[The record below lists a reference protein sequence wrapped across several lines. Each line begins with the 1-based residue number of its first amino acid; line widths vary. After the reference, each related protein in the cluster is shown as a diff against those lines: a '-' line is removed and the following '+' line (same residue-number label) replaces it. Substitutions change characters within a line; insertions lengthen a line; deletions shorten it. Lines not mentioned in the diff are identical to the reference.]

1 VYYKDTTFL
10 SFSLWFIE
18 KDTEMTTWFITGISR
33 GLGKALA
40 TAALAEGDTV
50 IGTVRTGS
58 FERDH
63 DRGTLH
69 VLNVDLV
76 NGQAAAASVAKA
88 FELAGQI
95 DVIVNNAG
103 YGLLGALEKASDA
116 DVERLFAVD
125 VFAPFRI
132 IRAALPYLRA
142 QGNGHIINITS
153 IAGRAP
159 TTGSAV
165 YAAAKYALEGLSS
178 ALALEV
184 APLGIKVTA
193 IAPGAFRTDFL
204 SSHSIRKSDA
214 EDAAYAETIG
224 RSSAAFDSVAGRQLG
239 NPDLA
244 AQAIINLVRAD
255 NPPLHLL
262 LGSDALRRARSKLDQ
277 IADEIDAWE
286 TTTRSTDF
294 EKEQ

>member
-1 VYYKDTTFL
+1 M
-10 SFSLWFIE
+10 I
-18 KDTEMTTWFITGISR
+18 TWFITGISR

-40 TAALAEGDTV
+40 AAALAEGDTV
-50 IGTVRTGS
+50 IGTVRSGS
-58 FERDH
+58 FELDH

-76 NGQAAAASVAKA
+76 DGQAAAASVAKA
-88 FELAGQI
+88 FEIAGEI

-132 IRAALPYLRA
+132 IRTALPYLRA
-142 QGNGHIINITS
+142 QRRGHIINITS

-178 ALALEV
+178 ALALEI

-244 AQAIINLVRAD
+244 AQVIISLVRAD

-277 IADEIDAWE
+277 IVDEIDAWE
-286 TTTRSTDF
+286 RITRSTDF
-294 EKEQ
+294 EKGE

>member
-1 VYYKDTTFL
+1 
-10 SFSLWFIE
+10 
-18 KDTEMTTWFITGISR
+18 MTTWFITGISR

-40 TAALAEGDTV
+40 AAALAEGDTV

-58 FERDH
+58 FELDH

-76 NGQAAAASVAKA
+76 DGQAAAASVAKA
-88 FELAGQI
+88 FEIAGEI

-132 IRAALPYLRA
+132 IRTALPYLRA
-142 QGNGHIINITS
+142 QRRGHIINITS

-184 APLGIKVTA
+184 APLGIKITA
-193 IAPGAFRTDFL
+193 VAPGAFRTDFL

-244 AQAIINLVRAD
+244 AQVIINLVRAD

-277 IADEIDAWE
+277 IVDEIDAWE
-286 TTTRSTDF
+286 TITRSTDF
-294 EKEQ
+294 EKDE

>member
-1 VYYKDTTFL
+1 
-10 SFSLWFIE
+10 
-18 KDTEMTTWFITGISR
+18 MTTWFITGISR

-40 TAALAEGDTV
+40 AAALAEGDTV

-58 FERDH
+58 FELDH

-69 VLNVDLV
+69 LLNVDLV
-76 NGQAAAASVAKA
+76 DGQAAAASIAKA
-88 FELAGQI
+88 FEIAGEI

-132 IRAALPYLRA
+132 IRTALPYLRA
-142 QGNGHIINITS
+142 QRRGHIINITS

-178 ALALEV
+178 ALALEI

-244 AQAIINLVRAD
+244 AQVIISLVRAD

-277 IADEIDAWE
+277 IVDEIDAWE
-286 TTTRSTDF
+286 TITRSTDF
-294 EKEQ
+294 EKGE

>member
-1 VYYKDTTFL
+1 
-10 SFSLWFIE
+10 
-18 KDTEMTTWFITGISR
+18 MTTWFITGISR

-40 TAALAEGDTV
+40 AAALAEGDTV

-58 FERDH
+58 FELDH
-63 DRGTLH
+63 DRGRLH

-76 NGQAAAASVAKA
+76 DGQAAAASVAKA
-88 FELAGQI
+88 FEIAGEI

-132 IRAALPYLRA
+132 IRTALPYLRA
-142 QGNGHIINITS
+142 QRRGHIINITS

-178 ALALEV
+178 ALALEI

-244 AQAIINLVRAD
+244 AQVIISLVRAD

-277 IADEIDAWE
+277 IVDEIDAWE
-286 TTTRSTDF
+286 RITRSTDF
-294 EKEQ
+294 EKGE

>member
-1 VYYKDTTFL
+1 
-10 SFSLWFIE
+10 
-18 KDTEMTTWFITGISR
+18 MTTWFITGISR

-40 TAALAEGDTV
+40 AAALAEGDTV

-58 FERDH
+58 FELDH

-76 NGQAAAASVAKA
+76 DGQAAAASIAKA
-88 FELAGQI
+88 FEIAGEI

-132 IRAALPYLRA
+132 IRTALPYLRA
-142 QGNGHIINITS
+142 QRRGHIINITS

-178 ALALEV
+178 ALALEI

-214 EDAAYAETIG
+214 EDAAYAATIG
-224 RSSAAFDSVAGRQLG
+224 QSSAAFDSVAGRQLG

-244 AQAIINLVRAD
+244 AQVIINLVRAD

-277 IADEIDAWE
+277 IVDEIDAWE
-286 TTTRSTDF
+286 TITRSTDF
-294 EKEQ
+294 EKDE